1 MINQILCVVFMT
13 MPGIVEGFAL
23 DQMLEPDREKTKK
36 LTRVIIW
43 AVYNM
48 LWAAYLV
55 FTDPSVIIP
64 GYMKTILIIIGF
76 VFIEQYLYKD
86 PIWRKI
92 FAAVAIFFAVASGE
106 LTLFFSRE
114 LFDPEILRLL
124 DHTTKELMIVTAIAN
139 VFAIAAILVLMN
151 IWSRGNKK
159 GKKMKY
165 SVFFI
170 LYACNQ
176 SYVLTVMGEKMFFT
190 HMGDV
195 LLFCWMA
202 SVIIMMILIVILFN
216 QAEKETMEQEL
227 QEMKQKKELEQKH
240 YLDIARKREEIEKIF
255 QYHKNEVYELQGF
268 LKDRQMDKAEKS
280 LKKLYKNLE
289 KTREY
294 PYCGIPIVNVVL
306 SEKEKIC
313 EEKNV
318 RLEVSLRMPEEIN
331 IKQMDLCRIFGNLL
345 DNAIRACESGQVI
358 YLTSGVL
365 GEYLMINCENPT
377 LKVPGEIPE
386 GSGYGKVILKDI
398 AKQYQGEFDTVYENG
413 IFCAQVMLRLS

>member
-64 GYMKTILIIIGF
+64 GQIRTILINIGF
-76 VFIEQYLYKD
+76 VLIEHYIYKD
-86 PIWRKI
+86 PLWRKI
-92 FAAVAIFFAVASGE
+92 LSAIAIYFAVASGE
-106 LTLFFSRE
+106 LTL
-114 LFDPEILRLL
+114 LLTKKVFDPEIIKLM
-124 DHTTKELMIVTAIAN
+124 DHTMREFMLVTGIAN
-139 VFAIAAILVLMN
+139 VFAIGAILVLMN

-159 GKKMKY
+159 GKTMKY

-176 SYVLTVMGEKMFFT
+176 SYVLTVMGEEMFFT
-190 HMGDV
+190 QIGNV
-195 LLFCWMA
+195 LLFCWMG
-202 SVIIMMILIVILFN
+202 SVIIMMVLLVILFN
-216 QAEKETMEQEL
+216 QAEKETLEQSLREIN
-227 QEMKQKKELEQKH
+227 QKKELEQKH
-240 YLDIARKREEIEKIF
+240 YQDIARKREETANIF
-255 QYHKNEVYELQGF
+255 EYHKKEVYELQGF
-268 LKDRQMDKAEKS
+268 LKDRQMDEVEKS

-294 PYCGIPIVNVVL
+294 LYCSIPIVNVVL
-306 SEKEKIC
+306 SEKEKSC

-318 RLEVSLRMPEEIN
+318 RLEVDLRMPEEMN

-365 GEYLMINCENPT
+365 GDYLIINCENPT
-377 LKVPGEIPE
+377 AKAPGGIPE
-386 GSGYGKVILKDI
+386 GSGYGKLILKDI
-398 AKQYQGEFDTVYENG
+398 AKQYQGEFETVYENG

>member
-23 DQMLEPDREKTKK
+23 DQMLEPDNSKTKK
-36 LTRVIIW
+36 STRVIIW
-43 AVYNM
+43 SLYNM
-48 LWAAYLV
+48 LWAGYLV

-64 GYMKTILIIIGF
+64 GHIRTILINIGF
-76 VFIEQYLYKD
+76 ILIEHYIYND
-86 PIWRKI
+86 PLWRKI
-92 FAAVAIFFAVASGE
+92 IAAIAIYFAVASGE
-106 LTLFFSRE
+106 LTLFLSRE
-114 LFDPEILRLL
+114 LFDLEILRLL

-159 GKKMKY
+159 GKTMKY

-176 SYVLTVMGEKMFFT
+176 SYVLTFMGEKMFFT

-195 LLFCWMA
+195 LLFCWMG
-202 SVIIMMILIVILFN
+202 SVIIMMVLIVILFN
-216 QAEKETMEQEL
+216 QAEKEALEQNLQEL
-227 QEMKQKKELEQKH
+227 NQKKELEQKH
-240 YLDIARKREEIEKIF
+240 YQDIARKREEIENIF
-255 QYHKNEVYELQGF
+255 QYHKSEVYELQGF
-268 LKDRQMDKAEKS
+268 LKNRQMDEVEKS
-280 LKKLYKNLE
+280 LNNLYKNLE
-289 KTREY
+289 KTKEY

-313 EEKNV
+313 DEKNV
-318 RLEVSLRMPEEIN
+318 RLEVGLRMPEEIN

-365 GEYLMINCENPT
+365 GEYLVINCENPSS
-377 LKVPGEIPE
+377 KAPGEIPE
-386 GSGYGKVILKDI
+386 GSGYGKLILKDI
-398 AKQYQGEFDTVYENG
+398 AKQYRGEFDAVYENG